1 MKIVLNAIILM
12 FSVICIIAFLL
23 FVENITLETH
33 FLSREMI
40 NAIVYGWL
48 GLYLLRLYWSYSQ
61 KETGVTKN
69 EQYERYIQEELIVKK
84 QKESEVK
91 KDDRKNI

>member
-23 FVENITLETH
+23 FVKNITPETH

-61 KETGVTKN
+61 KE
-69 EQYERYIQEELIVKK
+69 
-84 QKESEVK
+84 SEVK
-91 KDDRKNI
+91 KDE

>member
-1 MKIVLNAIILM
+1 MERVLNAIILM

-23 FVENITLETH
+23 FVENITPETH

-40 NAIVYGWL
+40 NAVVFGWL

-61 KETGVTKN
+61 KESGVTKD
-69 EQYERYIQEELIVKK
+69 E
-84 QKESEVK
+84 
-91 KDDRKNI
+91 

>member
-1 MKIVLNAIILM
+1 M

-23 FVENITLETH
+23 FVENITPETH

-40 NAIVYGWL
+40 NAVVFGWL

-61 KETGVTKN
+61 KESGGTKD
-69 EQYERYIQEELIVKK
+69 EQYK
-84 QKESEVK
+84 QHNYGKGGKAFPPQLKEVEVSTP
-91 KDDRKNI
+91 

>member
-12 FSVICIIAFLL
+12 FSVICIIGFLL
-23 FVENITLETH
+23 FVENITPETN

-40 NAIVYGWL
+40 NAIVFGWL

-61 KETGVTKN
+61 KEKG
-69 EQYERYIQEELIVKK
+69 E
-84 QKESEVK
+84 
-91 KDDRKNI
+91 

>member
-12 FSVICIIAFLL
+12 FSVICIIGFLL
-23 FVENITLETH
+23 FVENITPETH

-40 NAIVYGWL
+40 NAVVFGWL

-61 KETGVTKN
+61 KE
-69 EQYERYIQEELIVKK
+69 
-84 QKESEVK
+84 SEVEH
-91 KDDRKNI
+91 DD